1 MQYAI
6 DRRTKR
12 VVQADQVRRTDRN
25 RAYECPACKAEV
37 HYRRAMGLSPEPGFA
52 HNAHVAR
59 QDCHLYHPSF
69 GVESP
74 GSWGE
79 ALATEPIN
87 EIDLCLDDP
96 LDDKGTW
103 SLFLRFPEISD
114 LGNAR
119 LRALV
124 GGSVSVVTGTSSASI
139 SLMDLRP
146 GVGSARLVVPPS
158 MSMYEAA
165 PAGQWPPDLSSD
177 RWTGTGEGL
186 NPRGTPFVLRK
197 GEWERLRNGSELE
210 LGREIRIVAD
220 VRNAPPLVC
229 SVEALAVKPHSKLEW
244 RVWRVFLPD
253 SISTSLDRWAEAI
266 NVTLASPADEVAL
279 LGVPQGFDSN
289 GPIFTTG
296 HSFIAKVKWAAGE
309 PSAALSLGT
318 PLGSES
324 TSTWPTQ
331 TSPAYMVFGTQDSG
345 STTLTA
351 NYDRR
356 TTETIETAVAPTLD
370 EIRNK
375 LRATARFEIIVGDT
389 TISAWQDPVILRST
403 AGEAAPALITITP
416 DYEAL
421 QFDLQWT
428 AQEGAQYAYGLTAAK
443 VQERLA
449 AAWGQDADFEI
460 TAGAFGCIRLRFLRP
475 KRSRDAVSVSRAMRW
490 ATLAGGRTE
499 AGTSTWLR
507 RGLAA
512 KGVSLRNQARN
523 GSRRWLPLMVN
534 EVKRLEK

>member
-12 VVQADQVRRTDRN
+12 VVQADQVRRTERN
-25 RAYECPACKAEV
+25 RAYECPVCKAEV
-37 HYRRAMGLSPEPGFA
+37 HYRRAMGQSPDPGFA

-59 QDCHLYHPSF
+59 PDCDLYHPSF
-69 GVESP
+69 GTERAGP
-74 GSWGE
+74 WGE
-79 ALATEPIN
+79 ASAPEPVN

-119 LRALV
+119 LRALMA
-124 GGSVSVVTGTSSASI
+124 GSVSVVTGSSSASI

-158 MSMYEAA
+158 MNTYEAS
-165 PAGQWPPDLSSD
+165 PTGQWPADLASN
-177 RWTGTGEGL
+177 RWGGTCEGL
-186 NPRGTPFVLRK
+186 NPRGTAFVLRK
-197 GEWERLRNGSELE
+197 GEWERLRDGGELE
-210 LGREIRIVAD
+210 LGSEIRIIAD
-220 VRNAPPLVC
+220 ARNAPPPAC
-229 SVEALAVKPHSKLEW
+229 SVEALAIKPHSKLEW

-253 SISTSLDRWAEAI
+253 TISTSLDRWAEAI

-289 GPIFTTG
+289 GPVFTTG
-296 HSFIAKVKWAAGE
+296 HSFIAKVKWAGDDS
-309 PSAALSLGT
+309 SAALTLGT

-331 TSPAYMVFGTQDSG
+331 PSPAYMEFKTADSG
-345 STTLTA
+345 ATTLTA
-351 NYDRR
+351 NYDHR
-356 TTETIETAVAPTLD
+356 TTETIETAVAPTLN
-370 EIRNK
+370 EIRSK
-375 LRATARFEIIVGDT
+375 LHATPRFEIVVCDT
-389 TISAWQDPVILRST
+389 TISAWQDAVTLLAT
-403 AGEAAPALITITP
+403 AGEAAPPPITISP
-416 DYEAL
+416 NFEAL
-421 QFDLQWT
+421 QFDVRWT
-428 AQEGAQYAYGLTAAK
+428 SREGAQSAYGLTAAK

-449 AAWGQDADFEI
+449 AVWGQDADFEI

-475 KRSRDAVSVSRAMRW
+475 KRSRDTATVSRAMRW
-490 ATLAGGRTE
+490 ATVAGGHTE
-499 AGTSTWLR
+499 AGNSAWLR

-512 KGVSLRNQARN
+512 RGVPSRSNARKG
-523 GSRRWLPLMVN
+523 GRRWFPLMVN